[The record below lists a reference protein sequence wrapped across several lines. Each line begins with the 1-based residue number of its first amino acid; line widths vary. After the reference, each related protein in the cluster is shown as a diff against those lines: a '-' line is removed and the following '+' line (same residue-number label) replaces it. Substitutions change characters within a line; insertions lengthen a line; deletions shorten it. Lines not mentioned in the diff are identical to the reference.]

1 MSHRVSNPDRPKAGH
16 SAREL
21 KNKVSAEEG
30 SQEEARLNPLSG
42 AIAEAAQRRRKPI
55 AGPPLARAQRAAARE
70 HARDSESALDRNKAS
85 EIAQAMKRAKTHVNK
100 EETGQDRQNGRRS
113 NQRSR

>member
-21 KNKVSAEEG
+21 KNKLLVKEG
-30 SQEEARLNPLSG
+30 SQEEARLNLLQCAVAG
-42 AIAEAAQRRRKPI
+42 TAQRRRKPI
-55 AGPPLARAQRAAARE
+55 AGPPLARARRAAAQE
-70 HARDSESALDRNKAS
+70 HARDLESALDRNKAS